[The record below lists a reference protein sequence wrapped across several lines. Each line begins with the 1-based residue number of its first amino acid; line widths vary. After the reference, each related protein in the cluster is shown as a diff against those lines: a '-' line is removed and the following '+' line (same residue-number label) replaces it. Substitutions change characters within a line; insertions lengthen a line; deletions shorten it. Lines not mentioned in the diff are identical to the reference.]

1 MIRFSQNG
9 SLQKASYNIL
19 SLNKRFLMRKIR
31 LITGVQ
37 TSFWKIA
44 ETRLSAKGHWP
55 KTIFPRQCLYSAL
68 QKIKD
73 KFRK

>member
-1 MIRFSQNG
+1 
-9 SLQKASYNIL
+9 
-19 SLNKRFLMRKIR
+19 MRKIR